1 MRSAGGHGAALAQAG
16 CRVRAS
22 RLNPSGLAFR
32 LQECVVRTRTGG
44 DAVVAARGP
53 GIERL
58 MLGFRWRVM
67 RPGVY
72 CLADIG
78 QTWSNLVALDD
89 MDRPFGPLGQLRVR
103 VTLLHCSNWQHAVQ
117 RAAEETVASSQVAC
131 AASEAPS
138 GRSRR
143 SQRWARE
150 RDTAR
155 STGEPE
161 HTQAMVETVFD
172 RAR

>member
-1 MRSAGGHGAALAQAG
+1 MSPGSGHGAALAQTG
-16 CRVRAS
+16 VRAS
-22 RLNPSGLAFR
+22 RLDPSGLSFR
-32 LQECVVRTRTGG
+32 LQECVVRSRTGG

-103 VTLLHCSNWQHAVQ
+103 VTLLHGSNWQHAVQ
-117 RAAEETVASSQVAC
+117 RAAEETVAPSQVAF
-131 AASEAPS
+131 AASEAPC

-150 RDTAR
+150 LDTAR
-155 STGEPE
+155 SIGEPE